1 MNPQD
6 FYSSINSEPETL
18 EFPFVQQINFHDLT
32 KNINPGPEID
42 DNMKK
47 TISEFIER
55 VRENP
60 MSFLA
65 SAGLIIIVLGLLI
78 NIIYSF
84 YNRKPIKK
92 NKNTYKDFKMIEL
105 YEI

>member
-1 MNPQD
+1 
-6 FYSSINSEPETL
+6 
-18 EFPFVQQINFHDLT
+18 
-32 KNINPGPEID
+32 
-42 DNMKK
+42 MKK

-60 MSFLA
+60 VLFLA
-65 SAGLIIIVLGLLI
+65 SAGLIIMVLVFFII

-84 YNRKPIKK
+84 YNRKPIKN
-92 NKNTYKDFKMIEL
+92 NKNTYKGFKMIEL